1 MKSKT
6 VASMK
11 RIFSSVMLVAAVA
24 TAFFSCQKQEVIA
37 PETEQEVMLTFASE
51 KPAFDDETKTEW
63 TGETIQ
69 WSKGDKIRVAYTCA
83 GVWQNAEGNAT
94 AEEAEG
100 EKTAKL
106 YASNGLDAA
115 KEVATFVV
123 PDAFKLEEDGV
134 YQFYGI
140 YPSTL
145 TSSTTI
151 NYAPSVTIDVPSEQT
166 PTAKSFDAIADVMV
180 AQSDTYNGMPK
191 EGEDNGVISLKWSRL
206 VAHGHLTLKALAVD
220 GQEKIESIVLTA
232 NAEAD
237 MVGKHYVDF
246 ETQDVEK
253 ATDSAT
259 NIITI
264 DGTNLSIDAEGN
276 VSFWASFLPC
286 TWKSLT
292 VDVETNKA
300 SYTREIDLS
309 SNQKTFLKNARNTLA
324 IGMATATRIAKETPA
339 TDYSG
344 SYVIVAKRDSDE
356 KFYYLTGVDCGA
368 STKRFVA
375 ELAGETCPTNV
386 EDLDDTHKWEVSK
399 SGDAYLVTCVAGG
412 QISWTSGNSAFLADT
427 GLPFVVAENE
437 DGTFTFKYAASDGDR
452 YISLNKTTGNNYFAL
467 YKSGQA
473 MNLYLLP
480 VTPDTTPKVTLEKSS
495 LELAAEASEGTISVS
510 TKYVSDVRVTAL
522 VEEGSQEVSEW
533 LTADYADGVITYSA
547 LANDSDERTAYIEV
561 YVNCEDGSSLSKGIV
576 VTQAAFVL
584 EPEVRVATVEEFLAA
599 QENDVVYELTGV
611 ITSVTNTTYGNFYLN
626 DSTSEVLIYGLCSP
640 EGVEKYWATADVQ
653 VGDIITVRT
662 KRTSHNGTPQGKN
675 ALFVSSVNF
684 DINPT
689 DINVKAEDTT
699 TEFNLSCEVGY
710 DIQYPDGVNQ
720 RSEVIDNNTASVTY
734 SVEFPANTGA
744 ETKTYVIKIIADP
757 NLILETPIEGVE
769 YARNVTITQ
778 AAKPAE
784 GEDAE
789 PAWTL
794 VTDVND
800 LAAGDQIVIVAK
812 NANYAMSTTQNSNNR
827 AHAAVTK
834 DGNIITFGSDV
845 QIMTLEVGNTSG
857 TYAFNTGSGYLYA
870 ASSSKNYLRTETKLS
885 ANSSWTI
892 AIATGGVATIK
903 STGSNTRNWLR
914 YNSTNNP
921 PIFSCYGSGQTDVC
935 IYKLK

>member
-1 MKSKT
+1 
-6 VASMK
+6 
-11 RIFSSVMLVAAVA
+11 MLVAAAA
-24 TAFFSCQKQEVIA
+24 TAFFSCQKQEIIV
-37 PETEQEVMLTFASE
+37 PENSQEVNGLVFSSE

-63 TGETIQ
+63 TGSTIQ
-69 WSKGDKIRVAYTCA
+69 WSKGDKIRVAYTCD
-83 GVWQNAEGNAT
+83 GVWQNAKGDAT
-94 AEEAEG
+94 ADEAEG
-100 EKTAKL
+100 EKTARL
-106 YASNGLDAA
+106 YASTGLDAA

-123 PDAFKLEEDGV
+123 PATFIGNEEGI

-145 TSSTTI
+145 TSSTNI

-166 PTAKSFDAIADVMV
+166 PAANSFDAAADVMV

-191 EGEDNGVISLKWSRL
+191 EDENNGPISLKWSRL

-237 MVGKHYVDF
+237 MVGKHDVNF

-253 ATDSAT
+253 ATESAT

-264 DGTNLSIDAEGN
+264 DGTNLSIDADGN

-286 TWKSLT
+286 TWTSLT

-309 SNQKTFLKNARNTLA
+309 SNQKSFLKNARNTLA

-344 SYVIVAKRDSDE
+344 SYVIVAKRNSE
-356 KFYYLTGVDCGA
+356 GQFYYLTGVDCGA

-375 ELAGETCPTNV
+375 ELAGETCPTDV

-399 SGDAYLVTCVAGG
+399 SGDAYIVTCVAGG

-427 GLPFVVAENE
+427 GLPFEVAENE

-452 YISLNKTTGNNYFAL
+452 YISLNNTTGNNYFAL

-473 MNLYLLP
+473 NNLYLLP

-495 LELAAEASEGTISVS
+495 LELTAEASEGTISVS
-510 TKYVSDVRVTAL
+510 TKYVSDIRVTAL
-522 VEEGSQEVSEW
+522 VEEDSQEESEW

-561 YVNCEDGSSLSKGIV
+561 YVNCEDGSTLSMGIV
-576 VTQAAFVL
+576 VTQAAYVA
-584 EPEVRVATVEEFLAA
+584 EPAEPIVATIQEFLAA
-599 QENDVVYELTGV
+599 EVSENILYQLTGT
-611 ITSVTNTTYGNFYLN
+611 ITNIANATYGNFTIEDATASVY
-626 DSTSEVLIYGLCSP
+626 IYGLTKEQKTSNDKSFASL
-640 EGVEKYWATADVQ
+640 GLK
-653 VGDIITVRT
+653 VGDEVTLVTVRGI
-662 KRTSHNGTPQGKN
+662 HNETPQGGGQN
-675 ALFVSSVNF
+675 TPAYYISHVAAPYFELTATTGSVSYDATTFTVNF
-684 DINPT
+684 
-689 DINVKAEDTT
+689 ES
-699 TEFNLSCEVGY
+699 NLSWTAT
-710 DIQYPDGVNQ
+710 PSNGVTLSKESGEGTDSVVMTFAAN
-720 RSEVIDNNTASVTY
+720 ETDTANEYFVTFNAG
-734 SVEFPANTGA
+734 E
-744 ETKTYVIKIIADP
+744 KTATFT
-757 NLILETPIEGVE
+757 L
-769 YARNVTITQ
+769 TQ

-827 AHAAVTK
+827 AQATVTK
-834 DGNIITFGSDV
+834 NGNIITFGSDV
-845 QIMTLEVGNTSG
+845 QIMTLEVGKTSG

-870 ASSSKNYLRTETKLS
+870 ASSSKNYLRTETTLS
-885 ANSSWTI
+885 ANSSWNITI
-892 AIATGGVATIK
+892 SEDTGVATIK

-914 YNSTNNP
+914 YNSSNNP